1 VIQTPQH
8 PQQVLN
14 AVIPKRSEGSASIAL
29 ASAADSEFPGG
40 PSFAFLAK
48 GGSLCCCLL
57 PLSLIPLVIP
67 SEVPPSLPRRRGIS
81 LRSALLAADRT
92 RAAELSLPTAVLFA
106 FFHSKESGFGF
117 GVWTGR
123 ASLVLFACNRPH
135 LEAIRFFAQIP
146 VRSAKPYFAVIQ
158 RSIFRDEGSLFDLN
172 FLPVPKSKPI
182 SRLVVAA
189 LAATKKS
196 PRSSFLS
203 RGLLARALRKV
214 QAPPLARSASPFPYE
229 PAIFYVVKF
238 AVDKNFGDFRTL
250 VACSNPYA
258 RLINVGSLHARPKNE
273 IPTGKPKTYPIG
285 TLTLG

>member
-1 VIQTPQH
+1 MIQTPQH

-182 SRLVVAA
+182 SRLVGRGFSRDQKIALVAFPFA
-189 LAATKKS
+189 RPSRAS
-196 PRSSFLS
+196 PRNVPAQS
-203 RGLLARALRKV
+203 
-214 QAPPLARSASPFPYE
+214 PARSATHRHAVCTLLDMYE
-229 PAIFYVVKF
+229 RVIMHRFRVESVVGPNQRQSCTF
-238 AVDKNFGDFRTL
+238 AVADHFQ
-250 VACSNPYA
+250 
-258 RLINVGSLHARPKNE
+258 
-273 IPTGKPKTYPIG
+273 PIRVQ
-285 TLTLG
+285 

>member
-1 VIQTPQH
+1 MIQTPQH

-57 PLSLIPLVIP
+57 PRSLIPLVIP

-203 RGLLARALRKV
+203 RGLLARALVTSQHNPPRE
-214 QAPPLARSASPFPYE
+214 APPTATPCVLCSICTNVLSCIAFVSSPSSDRTRGSHAPLLSQIIYDQSGSNENQPRHQFLP
-229 PAIFYVVKF
+229 
-238 AVDKNFGDFRTL
+238 DF
-250 VACSNPYA
+250 
-258 RLINVGSLHARPKNE
+258 
-273 IPTGKPKTYPIG
+273 
-285 TLTLG
+285 